1 MAIIITCRRDGIFM
15 FQTPAGLL
23 YQLWGDSLRDMA
35 KLGVISEEKV
45 DTFNLP
51 LYYSSPKELEEIIK
65 RNGHFSIENLHVSGR
80 PVKYDPET
88 SVKFIVSLTRS
99 VFEGLLKE
107 HFGVGE
113 NIVDQI
119 FHNLAKKVA
128 DNHSSFHELSH
139 NNTELFILLRRN
151 IS

>member
-1 MAIIITCRRDGIFM
+1 NFKTPPLEFQVLFNDQTDNDFNTLFKLFKTLSFISKLFASWKCLFLKWPEREEVIGGAFNGYIITCRRDWYLLC

-88 SVKFIVSLTRS
+88 L
-99 VFEGLLKE
+99 
-107 HFGVGE
+107 
-113 NIVDQI
+113 
-119 FHNLAKKVA
+119 
-128 DNHSSFHELSH
+128 
-139 NNTELFILLRRN
+139 
-151 IS
+151 